1 MQTVRQIQRLWDAKQ
16 YPRLAR
22 ELMAAR
28 PEASLRAEAELARSN
43 PVAAMGIIRLDELN
57 QTHVKLCRQLLNNVL
72 LGQESDGGW
81 GDAMT
86 TALCVRA
93 LRCCDGHG
101 EAVERGLK
109 YLASLQKSEGIWP
122 KEPLRR

>member
-28 PEASLRAEAELARSN
+28 PEASLRAEAELARSV
-43 PVAAMGIIRLDELN
+43 PVAAMAIIRLDELN
-57 QTHVKLCRQLLNNVL
+57 QPQVKLSRQLLNCVL
-72 LGQESDGGW
+72 LGQEADGGW

-86 TALCVRA
+86 TALCLRA
-93 LRCCDGHG
+93 LRCSNGHG
-101 EAVERGLK
+101 AAIERGLM
-109 YLASLQKSEGIWP
+109 YLANLQKSE
-122 KEPLRR
+122 

>member
-28 PEASLRAEAELARSN
+28 PEASLGGGAEWAKGIGGG
-43 PVAAMGIIRLDELN
+43 AMGIIRLDELN
-57 QTHVKLCRQLLNNVL
+57 QAHAKLCRQLLNNVL
-72 LGQESDGGW
+72 LGQDADGGW

-86 TALCVRA
+86 TSLCVRA

-101 EAVERGLK
+101 EAVERGL
-109 YLASLQKSEGIWP
+109 
-122 KEPLRR
+122 

>member
-28 PEASLRAEAELARSN
+28 PEASLRAEAELANRIA
-43 PVAAMGIIRLDELN
+43 VAAMGILRLDELN
-57 QTHVKLCRQLLNNVL
+57 QAHAKLCRQLPHNVM
-72 LGQESDGGW
+72 LGQDADGGW

-86 TALCVRA
+86 TSLCVRA

-101 EAVERGLK
+101 E
-109 YLASLQKSEGIWP
+109 
-122 KEPLRR
+122 